1 MGAPA
6 NSSCVLSPASITSPT
21 TSTLTFTAHAMLVP
35 LPISK
40 PAPPL
45 GLLRIVPL
53 FVALMLLFVLR
64 STRRLSTRLAMVSTI
79 VICLTLAACSGPGG
93 PAKTAKGPYTL
104 TITGTSGTL
113 SHNTTVTV
121 TVN

>member
-1 MGAPA
+1 MNRGLDSQ
-6 NSSCVLSPASITSPT
+6 NGKNGLSERP
-21 TSTLTFTAHAMLVP
+21 STLTFTAHVMLVP

-40 PAPPL
+40 PAPPWN
-45 GLLRIVPL
+45 LLRLVPL

-64 STRRLSTRLAMVSTI
+64 STRRLGTRLAMASAI
-79 VICLTLAACSGPGG
+79 VICITLAACSGPSG
-93 PAKTAKGPYTL
+93 PAKTAKGTYPL
-104 TITGTSGTL
+104 TITGTSGAL